1 MTTMLA
7 LICGSSAM
15 TAAQS
20 TDAGT
25 EYAYYESVLLIEDDL
40 QNGEEKDADEASTTA
55 VQLMQPRDE
64 NGMPALILIP
74 GGGLSS
80 AIYRQTIDGRVG
92 WAEQFVTAGFR
103 VYLTKPSGRLSADK
117 LRWESTDVWPLWG
130 IGEVFPRRYEN
141 SQFPDKSA
149 DTLSPLLRLKVQPLS
164 VTQLARLLDT
174 TGDAIVIAH
183 SAGGRLMFHPSILA
197 HPNVRGT
204 VAIETLKCPVD
215 GERISKSYAPG
226 QRWFVGLWGDRLD
239 RGRPSMRTRFNSC
252 EEMTEALQASG
263 VSARNIQIPR
273 DLGVSGNSHL
283 LMQDRN
289 SGDLGKLLLREIFAR
304 EARRPN

>member
-1 MTTMLA
+1 MAATLA
-7 LICGSSAM
+7 LLCGCSAI
-15 TAAQS
+15 TAAQR
-20 TDAGT
+20 TDASNA
-25 EYAYYESVLLIEDDL
+25 YAFFESVLLIEDDL
-40 QNGEEKDADEASTTA
+40 QNGEEKDTHDAGATA
-55 VQLMQPRDE
+55 VQLMQPRDD

-80 AIYRQTIDGRVG
+80 AIYRQTIDGRIG

-117 LRWESTDVWPLWG
+117 LRWNTADVWPLWG
-130 IGEVFPRRYEN
+130 IGEVFPRRHEN
-141 SQFPDKSA
+141 SQFPDKNVA
-149 DTLSPLLRLKVQPLS
+149 ALTQLLRLEAQPLS
-164 VTQLARLLDT
+164 VPQLSRLLDT

-204 VAIETLKCPVD
+204 IAIETLKCPGD
-215 GERISKSYAPG
+215 GELISAVYARG

-252 EEMTEALQASG
+252 EKMTEVLRASG
-263 VSARNIQIPR
+263 VAAKNIQTPR

-283 LMQDRN
+283 LMQDSN
-289 SGDLGKLLLREIFAR
+289 SGDLGELLLQEIVVR
-304 EARRPN
+304 EARRRN